1 MSTVLGRKKNPQVPD
16 ETSASAEASSPASNQ
31 PAGKGRPTPKRR
43 ESEAARRKPLVPDD
57 RQAAK
62 RANKDETRKARA
74 SQREAMAR
82 GDERALPA
90 RDRGPIKRYIRNTV
104 DSRLSVG
111 EILLPLMLIVLV
123 LMFVQIQAIVF
134 FAMILVWGIV
144 IAGILDAVFM
154 WRRTK
159 SAIIEKF
166 GEEPP
171 RGAASYA
178 IMRSFQ
184 MRISR
189 MPKPQVKRGDKSW
202 KDA

>member
-1 MSTVLGRKKNPQVPD
+1 MLGRKKTSEPD
-16 ETSASAEASSPASNQ
+16 VSPATPEPTSTTNQ
-31 PAGKGRPTPKRR
+31 PSKKGRPTPKRR
-43 ESEAARRKPLVPDD
+43 EAEAARRRPLVPED
-57 RQAAK
+57 RGAAK
-62 RANKDETRKARA
+62 KASKEEARKARME
-74 SQREAMAR
+74 QREAMAR

-90 RDRGPIKRYIRNTV
+90 RDRGPIKRFIRNTV

-123 LMFVQIQAIVF
+123 LMFVQIQAVVF

-144 IAGILDAVFM
+144 AAGILDAVLM

-159 SAIIEKF
+159 KAIIEKF

-171 RGAASYA
+171 KGSASYA

-189 MPKPQVKRGDKSW
+189 IPRPQVKRGDKSW

>member
-1 MSTVLGRKKNPQVPD
+1 MLGRKKNPPETD
-16 ETSASAEASSPASNQ
+16 ETSATSEPVAASTQ
-31 PAGKGRPTPKRR
+31 PGKKGRPTPKRR

-62 RANKDETRKARA
+62 RASKDEARKARLA
-74 SQREAMAR
+74 QREALAR
-82 GDERALPA
+82 GDESALPA
-90 RDRGPIKRYIRNTV
+90 RDRGPIKRYIRNAV

-123 LMFVQIQAIVF
+123 LMFVRVQAVVF

-144 IAGILDAVFM
+144 LAGILDAVLM

-159 SAIIEKF
+159 RAIIEKF

-171 RGAASYA
+171 RGSAAYA

-184 MRISR
+184 MRVSR
-189 MPKPQVKRGDKSW
+189 VPKPQVKRGDKSW
-202 KDA
+202 KGA

>member
-1 MSTVLGRKKNPQVPD
+1 MLGRKKNPPVPD
-16 ETSASAEASSPASNQ
+16 ETPAATAESSSSSTQ
-31 PAGKGRPTPKRR
+31 PGKKGRPTPKRR

-62 RANKDETRKARA
+62 RASKDDARKARLA
-74 SQREAMAR
+74 QREALAR
-82 GDERALPA
+82 GDESALPA

-123 LMFVQIQAIVF
+123 LMFVRVQAVVF
-134 FAMILVWGIV
+134 FAMILVWAIV
-144 IAGILDAVFM
+144 VAGILDAVLM

-159 SAIIEKF
+159 RAIVEKF

-171 RGAASYA
+171 RGSASYA

-184 MRISR
+184 MRVSR
-189 MPKPQVKRGDKSW
+189 VPKPQVKRGDKSW
-202 KDA
+202 KGA

>member
-1 MSTVLGRKKNPQVPD
+1 MLGWKKNTSEPD
-16 ETSASAEASSPASNQ
+16 VNSVTPESVTSPTQ
-31 PAGKGRPTPKRR
+31 PGKKGRPTPKRR
-43 ESEAARRKPLVPDD
+43 ESEAARRRPLVPDD

-62 RANKDETRKARA
+62 KANREEARKARMT
-74 SQREAMAR
+74 QREAMAR
-82 GDERALPA
+82 GDEKALPA
-90 RDRGPIKRYIRNTV
+90 RDRGPIKRFIRNTV
-104 DSRLSVG
+104 DSRLSIG

-123 LMFVQIQAIVF
+123 LMFIRVQAVVF

-144 IAGILDAVFM
+144 IAGILDAVLM

-159 SAIIEKF
+159 KAIIEKF

-171 RGAASYA
+171 RGSASYA
-178 IMRSFQ
+178 VMRSFQ

-202 KDA
+202 KA